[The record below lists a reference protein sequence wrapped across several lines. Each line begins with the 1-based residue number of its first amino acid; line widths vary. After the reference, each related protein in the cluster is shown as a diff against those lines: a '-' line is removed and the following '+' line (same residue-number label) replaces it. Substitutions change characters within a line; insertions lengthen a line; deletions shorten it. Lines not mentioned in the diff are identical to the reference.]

1 MEDSLNG
8 TVKWFDEKKG
18 FGFIERED
26 GEDDVFVHY
35 SNIAGTGFRTLHDGE
50 KVEFKVEMTDRGPK
64 ATEVVSKE
72 RGGSTE
78 AEGSTE
84 APSPSGFSF
93 DNFV

>member
-26 GEDDVFVHY
+26 GGDDVFVHY
-35 SNIAGTGFRTLHDGE
+35 SNIQGSGFRTLHDGE

-72 RGGSTE
+72 RGERE
-78 AEGSTE
+78 AEGSTQ

>member
-35 SNIAGTGFRTLHDGE
+35 SNIQGTGFRTLHDGE

-72 RGGSTE
+72 RGGRE

-93 DNFV
+93 DNF